1 MNSIK
6 KMALVTGIFSLGY
19 FAFQLFAQQTP
30 GGGGNTCSTTLQDVT
45 NTDGTH
51 SFDLTCLP
59 ALESSTTT
67 GNAPFWR
74 VFFSLGDGRF
84 WLGTLN
90 DFKAQRFALNTVSDP
105 HSMFVEYHAAYDD
118 KRWPKRTVRNDSVG
132 VTPEIT
138 AADPLYLRIQNG
150 ANRLVK
156 LQSTLSPIPGKNL
169 IYLITYQGTSTTD
182 YTNAEKL
189 SIDFKFNGSILQYQ
203 GYEGFGGEQVNYSIS
218 QDIGMVN
225 ITNNANKPGNNNQ
238 RTVFLFFKVADNAVV
253 TGSPMNPAPTV
264 QYNAILA
271 GNASPIDADNSLS
284 AQALTS
290 SIDPSYKIIL
300 DSLWSYDDATKRYFS
315 DYKILIQNEGT
326 RRVDKIT
333 VEDILDPLYD
343 SIAFTPSAVSKP
355 QDQDSN
361 PMAAKFPPKLD
372 PAPVKNNRHYCYIDY
387 INLRGL
393 REPDFGRTFT
403 EKETKTSLFLRCFVK
418 KGINPLEQYPCNAV
432 CNQANVYFECNPKHK
447 TNLSIKPIPCNPNN
461 GKCASV
467 SDSIILTQVPAN
479 GQPLLPADKI
489 TELKLEGYSRYK
501 WYPALGLSDP
511 FVLNPNYTLADQ
523 EEYTLVASAAKSC
536 KQKILHVKL
545 PLCKLGFEVK
555 EICDHGVLY
564 LEATAQNYSG
574 NGQQLK
580 WNNCRYGPTNKFQ
593 IYPNTNQY
601 YYLGVSDTTGCTA
614 ETTFYISRASDCTTS
629 DFWETVILSVIG
641 TVLVI
646 MAGVVVYNALNNPKG
661 VG

>member
-1 MNSIK
+1 MHSIK
-6 KMALVTGIFSLGY
+6 KIALVTGIFSLGY
-19 FAFQLFAQQTP
+19 FAFQLFAQQAP
-30 GGGGNTCSTTLQDVT
+30 GGGGNTCSTSLQDVT

-51 SFDLTCLP
+51 SYDLTCLP
-59 ALESSTTT
+59 PLQTNPGARQ
-67 GNAPFWR
+67 APFWR

-90 DFKAQRFALNTVSDP
+90 DFKAQRFALNTVTGA
-105 HSMFVEYHAAYDD
+105 HSMFAEYAAAYDD
-118 KRWPKRTVRNDSVG
+118 SNDPKMTVRNNTTG
-132 VTPEIT
+132 TTPEIT
-138 AADPLYLRIQNG
+138 AADPLYLQIQNG

-156 LQSTLSPIPGKNL
+156 IQSTTNPVPGKNL
-169 IYLITYQGTSTTD
+169 IYLITYQGISTGA
-182 YTNAEKL
+182 YSSASKL
-189 SIDFKFNGSILQYQ
+189 SLDFQFNSDILQYQ
-203 GYEGFGGEQVNYSIS
+203 SAETFGGET
-218 QDIGMVN
+218 
-225 ITNNANKPGNNNQ
+225 ITNSSTSGVGKLNISTTNKPGNNNQ

-264 QYNAILA
+264 QYNAILT

-290 SIDPSYKIIL
+290 VIDPSYKIIL
-300 DSLWSYDDATKRYFS
+300 DSLWSYDDSSNRYYS

-372 PAPVKNNRHYCYIDY
+372 PGPVKNNRHYCYIDY

-489 TELKLEGYSRYK
+489 KQLNEEGYSNYK
-501 WYPALGLSDP
+501 WYPALGLSDA
-511 FVLNPNYTLADQ
+511 FVLNPNYTIADQ

-574 NGQQLK
+574 NGQQLR